1 MMPSPAVLEG
11 YVVDLTLRRPFI
23 TSFGEERLKRALLLR
38 LVGEGVEGWG
48 ECVAGN
54 GPWFSSETV
63 DTAQH
68 VIRSYVL
75 PLLKKRGWP
84 DPRELSNALAPI
96 RGHPMAKAAVE
107 SALWDFT
114 CRSQGIPLSEALG
127 GLRRE
132 VAGGVSLGIEA
143 SIGALLDQVDAC
155 VDQGYQR
162 VKLKVKPGWDVD
174 VVAAVRERQPDI
186 PLSVD
191 ANAAY
196 TLDDVEQLS
205 KLDAFGLLMIEQPL
219 AFDDLVAHAQLA
231 RSLRTPLCLDESIS
245 SPHRAWEAL
254 ELGACKVINIKQGRV
269 GGVTAAMAVHDLARD
284 CGVPVWCG
292 GMLETGL
299 GRALNVALATL
310 PGFTLPGDLSAT
322 VRYWD
327 EDLAYP
333 HFHLTEAGTL
343 AVPQGAG
350 LGVQVDDARLAA
362 CTVYRW
368 EEEL

>member
-1 MMPSPAVLEG
+1 MMPRPVLLEG
-11 YVVDLTLRRPFI
+11 YVVDLTLRRPFV
-23 TSFGEERLKRALLLR
+23 TSFGEERQKRALLLR
-38 LVGEGVEGWG
+38 LAGDGVEGWG

-54 GPWFSSETV
+54 GPWFSAETV
-63 DTAQH
+63 STTQH
-68 VIRSYVL
+68 VIRSYVV
-75 PLLKKRGWP
+75 PLLKETGWP
-84 DPRELSNALAPI
+84 EPRELGHRLAPI

-114 CRSQGIPLSEALG
+114 CRAQGVPLHTALG
-127 GLRRE
+127 GVRGE
-132 VAGGVSLGIEA
+132 VEGGVSLGIEK
-143 SIGALLDQVDAC
+143 SVDALLEQVDAC
-155 VDQGYQR
+155 VEQGYRR

-174 VVAAVRERQPDI
+174 VVAAVRERHSDI

-196 TLDDVEQLS
+196 TLEDVEHLR
-205 KLDAFGLLMIEQPL
+205 KLDAFGLTMIEQPL
-219 AFDDLVAHAQLA
+219 VFDDLVAHAQLA
-231 RSLRTPLCLDESIS
+231 RRLRTPLCLDESIC

-254 ELGACKVINIKQGRV
+254 TLEACKVINIKQGRV
-269 GGVTAAMAVHDLARD
+269 GGVTAAVAVHDLARD
-284 CGVPVWCG
+284 RGIPVWCG

-322 VRYWD
+322 ARYWD

-333 HFHLTEAGTL
+333 HFRLTERGTL
-343 AVPQGAG
+343 SVPQGAG
-350 LGVQVDDARLAA
+350 LGVQVDDARLKA
-362 CTVYRW
+362 CEVHRW